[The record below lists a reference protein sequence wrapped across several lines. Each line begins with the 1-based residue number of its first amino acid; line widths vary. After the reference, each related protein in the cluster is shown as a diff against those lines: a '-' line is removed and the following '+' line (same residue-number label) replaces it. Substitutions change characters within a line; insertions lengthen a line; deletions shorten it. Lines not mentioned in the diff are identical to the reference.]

1 MSNDLIVGMIVG
13 ASFTGVISSLLWIAR
28 DRIQGP
34 LPTNEDWPEE
44 DGK

>member
-1 MSNDLIVGMIVG
+1 MNTDLIIGIIVG

-34 LPTNEDWPEE
+34 LNQNEDWPEE